1 MKRPNL
7 WWELEDKFVYLLSD
21 VKIKRYVMKIPF
33 IDSPKE
39 AIKFCNDLIEHYNN
53 GGIQFKDIYKETHLY
68 MPKIDDYYKTFS
80 KAILLGCLPALDANH
95 PMSRSYYAV
104 EIVDTTDK
112 ITSPVFYVCPGK
124 WFSDSSLPFIFD
136 SEYSKMYVDNKLT
149 HDNDHPIIKNAIANP
164 HVLFFHGCDDGHVG
178 LRFKTFKLAMKYLNS
193 LHYFEEVFKNPNLLY
208 HN

>member
-21 VKIKRYVMKIPF
+21 VKIKKYVMKIPF

-53 GGIQFKDIYKETHLY
+53 GGIQFKTIYKETHLY
-68 MPKIDDYYKTFS
+68 MPKIDDYYKKFINQST
-80 KAILLGCLPALDANH
+80 LLGCIPALNIDH

-104 EIVDTTDK
+104 EVLDTELEAAA
-112 ITSPVFYVCPGK
+112 PVFYIPPG
-124 WFSDSSLPFIFD
+124 SYYGGQTTFIFD
-136 SEYSKMYVDNKLT
+136 DEDQILSRTKTTDIEQYNKMLDNINK
-149 HDNDHPIIKNAIANP
+149 NP